1 MLCSNCG
8 KKEAS
13 HIVKRS
19 DGEELSLC
27 DSCYDHWGEAAAYF
41 GNDPGFF
48 VSLLETEENDER
60 KCPVCGTTL
69 ADYSHT
75 GLLGCAACYETFR
88 EELLPA
94 IRRIHGKT
102 EHEGKHPLGASSNFE
117 LLAEQ
122 ERLRGEL
129 EQALREKRL
138 KDAERINRDLRD
150 ISRTIY
156 GYDFGGEDDQ

>member
-60 KCPVCGTTL
+60 KCPVCGTKI
-69 ADYSHT
+69 
-75 GLLGCAACYETFR
+75 R
-88 EELLPA
+88 
-94 IRRIHGKT
+94 IRRESKT
-102 EHEGKHPLGASSNFE
+102 YVIKE
-117 LLAEQ
+117 L
-122 ERLRGEL
+122 RFPR
-129 EQALREKRL
+129 
-138 KDAERINRDLRD
+138 
-150 ISRTIY
+150 
-156 GYDFGGEDDQ
+156 